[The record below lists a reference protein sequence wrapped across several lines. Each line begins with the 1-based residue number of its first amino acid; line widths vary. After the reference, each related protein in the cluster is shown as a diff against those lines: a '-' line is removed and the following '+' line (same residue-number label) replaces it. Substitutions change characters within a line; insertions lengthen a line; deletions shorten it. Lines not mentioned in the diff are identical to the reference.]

1 MIRESGKREMIQL
14 LDLVKSDVRTTTG
27 HNLRTIMLKAGKNSI
42 NQLDVGMADFKY
54 NEAPDDEAWRI
65 ALLREVVELR
75 YGDLEVS
82 GISVEELMEIQ
93 ECICTQ

>member
-1 MIRESGKREMIQL
+1 ME
-14 LDLVKSDVRTTTG
+14 
-27 HNLRTIMLKAGKNSI
+27 
-42 NQLDVGMADFKY
+42 DFKY
-54 NEAPDDEAWRI
+54 HEAPDDEAWRT
-65 ALLREVVELR
+65 AFVREVVELR